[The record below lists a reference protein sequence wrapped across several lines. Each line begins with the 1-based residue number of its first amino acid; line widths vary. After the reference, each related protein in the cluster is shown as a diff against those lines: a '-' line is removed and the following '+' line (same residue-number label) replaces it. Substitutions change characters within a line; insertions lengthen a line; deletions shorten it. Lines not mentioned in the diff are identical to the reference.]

1 MLVGIA
7 QDTRDPAEFLLLF
20 LNCPPGTESFSI
32 LNLSKCS
39 FCSIRGRFNKC
50 SCTIL
55 GGGCLGRGALMQ
67 KMVGKKRKTK
77 EGRNRTTQT

>member
-55 GGGCLGRGALMQ
+55 WGGGMPGEGGINAENGRKKEKNQGRQ
-67 KMVGKKRKTK
+67 K
-77 EGRNRTTQT
+77 